1 MTAYEFLRALA
12 YPSHALLLLAL
23 AGVVLSPRLPR
34 AGRALALAALSALLA
49 SGLLPVG
56 AWLAAPLEARH
67 PRPDPPPARVDGI
80 VVLGGYTDPG
90 APCDHPELPLNDAA
104 ERLTEALVLARRHP
118 RAKLLV
124 SGGGWALDSG
134 ECSEAEL
141 TGRFLA
147 RLGFDADRLLLE
159 TRSRNTR
166 ENALFSRELADPRPG
181 EVWLLVTSAMHM
193 PRALAAFRAVGFDVV
208 PWPVDFAARDPW
220 AGLDV
225 IDMPRNWRLLD
236 RASHEWL
243 GLLWY
248 RWRGWIGDSPQARP
262 TPVD

>member
-1 MTAYEFLRALA
+1 MSPYALVRALV
-12 YPSHALLLLAL
+12 YPSHALLVLAL
-23 AGVVLSPRLPR
+23 AGLLLGLRFPRL
-34 AGRALALAALSALLA
+34 GRAITASALVLLLA

-80 VVLGGYTDPG
+80 VVLGGYTSPG
-90 APCDHPELPLNDAA
+90 APCDAPDLPLNDAA
-104 ERLTEALVLARRHP
+104 ERIVEALALTRAYP
-118 RAKLLV
+118 QAKLLI
-124 SGGGWALDSG
+124 SGGGWELDPG

-141 TGRFLA
+141 TRRFLE
-147 RLGFDADRLLLE
+147 RYGFDTTRLLLE

-166 ENALFSRELADPRPG
+166 ENALFSREIADPRPG

-193 PRALAAFRAVGFDVV
+193 PRAMAAFRAVGFEVV

-220 AGLDV
+220 PGLDV
-225 IDMPRNWRLLD
+225 IDLPRSWQTLD
-236 RASHEWL
+236 RAAHEWL

-248 RWRGWIGDSPQARP
+248 RWRGWIGPEDGP
-262 TPVD
+262 